1 MKQTKDKDQNKE
13 SSPDGEAKAV
23 DPQAQ
28 ITPSLAT
35 FELGGTKCKPTLRQW
50 RNTSVRTHTER
61 GMTKNEPPQ
70 PQYYQVHL
78 QL

>member
-35 FELGGTKCKPTLRQW
+35 FELGGTNSASRPSDNGATPV
-50 RNTSVRTHTER
+50 SGHTQKE
-61 GMTKNEPPQ
+61 G
-70 PQYYQVHL
+70 
-78 QL
+78 